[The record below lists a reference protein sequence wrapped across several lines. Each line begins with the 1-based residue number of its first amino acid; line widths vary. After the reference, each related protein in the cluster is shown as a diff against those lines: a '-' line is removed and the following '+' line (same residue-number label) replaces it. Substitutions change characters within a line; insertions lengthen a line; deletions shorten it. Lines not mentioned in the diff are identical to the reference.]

1 MSDLGVKI
9 GLEIH
14 QQLETHKK
22 LFCDCPSVLDD
33 SYKVTLTRK
42 LRPVTSEMGDVDVAA
57 LFEWKKGKSYLYL
70 APDRSSCL
78 VECDEEPPHEMD
90 REAIKIAL
98 GMALALNSTPIDEIY
113 VMRKIVIDGSNTSG
127 FQRTA
132 IVSLGGFI
140 EDKEGKVGIQTI
152 AVEEDAAR
160 KVEDKKEEII
170 YNLDRLG
177 FPLIEISTAPDI
189 KSPEQAERV
198 ALEIGQLLRMTG
210 RVKRGL
216 GTIRQDLNVSISGGT
231 KVEIKGVQRL
241 ELISTIIEN
250 EIKRQKTLL
259 EIRDEL
265 KSRGVTEEVLRNLKV
280 IDLTSIFTETGS
292 KIIKAGLSSNGK
304 VIGIKLPKMSGIMG
318 REVMLGRR
326 FGTEVADYVRVL
338 AGLGGLFHS
347 DELPNYGITLDE
359 VNKVKET
366 LEVKQGDGFIIL
378 VGDQEKLNI
387 AAQIIKDRL
396 IQALTGVPKE
406 TRGAEDDGTT
416 RFLRPQPGSARM
428 YPETDIPP
436 ISSFEL
442 IEEAKAY
449 VPQSPEVKLKHFIE
463 MGLNEELANLILR
476 SPRIDTFEYLT
487 EKYKNVSPVFIATL
501 LENTLKYVKSK
512 GGNLNLIDENV
523 IETLVKEISEG
534 KINKDSV
541 ADILIEFST
550 ENGKKRISL
559 EEIISNFHSISEDT
573 LVTII
578 REEIEKNKEEL
589 LKRRDK
595 AFNILMARV
604 MGRVR
609 GKAEGKLVAELIRK
623 EVDNLLR

>member
-1 MSDLGVKI
+1 MSDLGIKI

-14 QQLETHKK
+14 QQLETHRK
-22 LFCDCPSVLDD
+22 LFCSCPSIMSDE
-33 SYKVTLTRK
+33 YKVTLTRK

-57 LFEWKKGKSYLYL
+57 LFEWRKGKTYLYHV
-70 APDRSSCL
+70 PDASSCL

-90 REAIKIAL
+90 PEAVKIAL
-98 GMALALNSTPIDEIY
+98 GMAISLHATPVDEIY

-160 KVEDKKEEII
+160 KVEEGKNETV

-210 RVKRGL
+210 KVKRGL
-216 GTIRQDLNVSISGGT
+216 GTIRQDLNVSIMGGT

-250 EIKRQKTLL
+250 EVRRQKTLL
-259 EIRDEL
+259 DIRQEL
-265 KSRGVTEEVLRNLKV
+265 KSRGVTEDMIKEIQQV
-280 IDLTSIFTETGS
+280 DLTNVFLNTSS
-292 KIIKAGLSSNGK
+292 KIVRNGMSRGK
-304 VIGIKLPKMSGIMG
+304 VIGMRLPRMSGIMG
-318 REVMLGRR
+318 RDVMPGRR

-359 VNKVKET
+359 VSEVKRVLDVKE
-366 LEVKQGDGFIIL
+366 GDGFVIL
-378 VGDQEKLNI
+378 VGEKEKLNI
-387 AAQIIKDRL
+387 AVQTIKDRL
-396 IQALTGVPKE
+396 NQALIGVPKE
-406 TRGAEDDGTT
+406 TRGAEEDGTT

-436 ISSFEL
+436 MKVEDL
-442 IEEAKAY
+442 MEQAKLY
-449 VPQSPEVKLKHFIE
+449 VPQPPEVKLKHFIE
-463 MGLNEELANLILR
+463 IGLNNELANQMLK
-476 SPRIDTFEYLT
+476 SPRIDLFEYLT
-487 EKYKNVSPVFIATL
+487 EKYNANPVFVATL

-512 GGNLNLIDENV
+512 GGDMNLVDEGV
-523 IETLVKEISEG
+523 IETIVKHVSEG
-534 KINKDSV
+534 RISKDSV
-541 ADILIEFST
+541 ADILIEFTTSNKNLQDVISKYTSIST
-550 ENGKKRISL
+550 DQLISL
-559 EEIISNFHSISEDT
+559 IRQEVERNRKE
-573 LVTII
+573 LV
-578 REEIEKNKEEL
+578 EKK
-589 LKRRDK
+589 DK
-595 AFNILMARV
+595 AFTILMSTV
-604 MGRVR
+604 MSKVR
-609 GKAEGKLVAELIRK
+609 GKADGKVVAELIRK
-623 EVDNLLR
+623 EIEKLQ

>member
-1 MSDLGVKI
+1 
-9 GLEIH
+9 
-14 QQLETHKK
+14 
-22 LFCDCPSVLDD
+22 
-33 SYKVTLTRK
+33 
-42 LRPVTSEMGDVDVAA
+42 
-57 LFEWKKGKSYLYL
+57 
-70 APDRSSCL
+70 
-78 VECDEEPPHEMD
+78 
-90 REAIKIAL
+90 
-98 GMALALNSTPIDEIY
+98 
-113 VMRKIVIDGSNTSG
+113 
-127 FQRTA
+127 
-132 IVSLGGFI
+132 
-140 EDKEGKVGIQTI
+140 
-152 AVEEDAAR
+152 
-160 KVEDKKEEII
+160 
-170 YNLDRLG
+170 
-177 FPLIEISTAPDI
+177 
-189 KSPEQAERV
+189 
-198 ALEIGQLLRMTG
+198 
-210 RVKRGL
+210 
-216 GTIRQDLNVSISGGT
+216 
-231 KVEIKGVQRL
+231 
-241 ELISTIIEN
+241 
-250 EIKRQKTLL
+250 
-259 EIRDEL
+259 
-265 KSRGVTEEVLRNLKV
+265 
-280 IDLTSIFTETGS
+280 
-292 KIIKAGLSSNGK
+292 
-304 VIGIKLPKMSGIMG
+304 MSGIMG

-512 GGNLNLIDENV
+512 GGNL
-523 IETLVKEISEG
+523 
-534 KINKDSV
+534 
-541 ADILIEFST
+541 
-550 ENGKKRISL
+550 
-559 EEIISNFHSISEDT
+559 
-573 LVTII
+573 
-578 REEIEKNKEEL
+578 
-589 LKRRDK
+589 
-595 AFNILMARV
+595 
-604 MGRVR
+604 
-609 GKAEGKLVAELIRK
+609 KLDR
-623 EVDNLLR
+623 